1 MDYRKLI
8 NLQSQVRVAKNQYNS
23 FGEYSYRSLE
33 EIFEAVKPILTEI
46 GVAIVVTDDLVLLG
60 DRYYVKATASV
71 IDDDGTVLA
80 SCTGFAREEKEK
92 KKSDGSQLTGMASS
106 YARKYALSALL
117 CLDDVK
123 DADAINTEEK
133 TSVPAEGVK
142 YDLRKLGDKDVVMKA
157 VEFFKANGVEAVI
170 GENNEIIVTLDK
182 GHGKLQDRLKG
193 CELK

>member
-8 NLQSQVRVAKNQYNS
+8 TLQSKIRVAKNQYNS

-33 EIFEAVKPILTEI
+33 DIFEALKPILLEV
-46 GVAIVVTDDLVLLG
+46 GVAVVVTDDLVLLG

-71 IDDDGTVLA
+71 VDDDGTILA
-80 SCTGFAREEKEK
+80 SCNGFAREELEK

-133 TSVPAEGVK
+133 TTGSTEGVK
-142 YDLRKLGDKDVVMKA
+142 YDLRKLGDKDVVIKA
-157 VEFFKANGVEAVI
+157 VEFFKSNGVEAVI
-170 GENNEIIVTLDK
+170 GENNEIIVTLDINQS
-182 GHGKLQDRLKG
+182 KLRERLKG